1 MNRRLKRR
9 KQAKLSLW
17 RKKSSELGT
26 SERRRR
32 ENISAMLN
40 EQLSR
45 ASCLLSGDLEI
56 TLSMWPWCSWQMS
69 SLGAVWRQM
78 QSFQTYFCGEKFPTE
93 AAACRRK
100 WWVNSFSVCQQLQEP
115 QRVKVYVQPN
125 SIFMAKLLLILL
137 ITIGTWGLRT
147 RVGPWV
153 DVDWR
158 LSITGNPRQALPT
171 VKHAELKVKEAFEFD

>member
-45 ASCLLSGDLEI
+45 ASCLLSRDLEI

-137 ITIGTWGLRT
+137 ITIGTLLWIWLLGTQDPRWTLSGCGLTLVNYRQSKAGSANCQT
-147 RVGPWV
+147 RRIKG
-153 DVDWR
+153 
-158 LSITGNPRQALPT
+158 
-171 VKHAELKVKEAFEFD
+171 